1 MKSVFKVIISIIIA
15 IGILYSRNILFNS
28 INLLFYRINPSYLQ

>member
-15 IGILYSRNILFNS
+15 IGILYSRNILLNS